1 MNHRVK
7 KLASLIDDYKTNV
20 NTMSPLKKQRAEE
33 RIRKLMN
40 HATRDVKAQPNHW
53 YFVSPATGRMLVSQ
67 QHAIPDWIRCDG
79 QQVRLRDYP
88 AIFERMGYRFT
99 PTRAKWLSRL
109 LRVVAPSKATF
120 QLPNAGA

>member
-7 KLASLIDDYKTNV
+7 KLASLIEDYKTNV

-40 HATRDVKAQPNHW
+40 HASRDVKAQPNHW
-53 YFVSPATGRMLVSQ
+53 YFVSPTTGKMLASQ
-67 QHAIPDWIRCDG
+67 QSAITGFIRCDG
-79 QQVRLRDYP
+79 QTLRIRDYP
-88 AIFERMGYRFT
+88 AIFRKMGYRFT
-99 PTRAKWLSRL
+99 PTKAKWLSIL
-109 LRVVAPSKATF
+109 LRLIAPSRARF